1 MNFTIQGAL
10 SSFLLHLSLFWWSE
24 RSLFHYLRSFSFLP
38 FSLVFSTYFIVAK
51 ASLAFMYFCTFRSI
65 SAIVFEGFFMSETTN
80 SLDFNPALKVV
91 SYTLSSALSTS
102 IVSRVKHFTNDLRV
116 SFSPCLMVS
125 KWSIGLL
132 GHCPL
137 KKWRKKELPNCLKLS
152 MDDVGNFVNHS
163 LTAPLRVVR
172 NEWHSILSRGYWRP
186 WVILKVLRWSWGSFS
201 PSIDSS

>member
-1 MNFTIQGAL
+1 
-10 SSFLLHLSLFWWSE
+10 
-24 RSLFHYLRSFSFLP
+24 
-38 FSLVFSTYFIVAK
+38 
-51 ASLAFMYFCTFRSI
+51 
-65 SAIVFEGFFMSETTN
+65 MSETTN

-163 LTAPLRVVR
+163 LTAPLRVAG
-172 NEWHSILSRGYWRP
+172 NE
-186 WVILKVLRWSWGSFS
+186 
-201 PSIDSS
+201 